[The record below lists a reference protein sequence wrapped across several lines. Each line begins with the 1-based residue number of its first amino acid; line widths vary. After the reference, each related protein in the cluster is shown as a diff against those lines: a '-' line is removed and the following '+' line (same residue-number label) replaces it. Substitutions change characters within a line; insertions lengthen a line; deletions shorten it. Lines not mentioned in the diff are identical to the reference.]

1 MSIDMN
7 RTPGF
12 RLSRFERVCAAAG
25 GVVFLAVAAVMAD
38 PIREVEVTTDPPDKG
53 QQMITIRMTPGETA
67 TYDVVAFSCVYRQV
81 FASETSDQ
89 TGKTVVHEPE
99 KFVYRRKDFKMVDDL
114 DCHVSFRVP
123 VSLDRL
129 KAIYGDTTFR
139 TNAPVT
145 IPRLT
150 VSASVNKQVQW
161 SFEVPTSGTHKPSFP
176 PPPPPPSPT
185 PTGQR

>member
-1 MSIDMN
+1 MDMN
-7 RTPGF
+7 RTPGV
-12 RLSRFERVCAAAG
+12 RLSCLDRVCAVALGVSVLAAT
-25 GVVFLAVAAVMAD
+25 AVMAE
-38 PIREVEVTTDPPDKG
+38 PVREVDVTTDPPENG
-53 QQMITIRMTPGETA
+53 QQTITIRMTPGETA
-67 TYDVVAFSCVYRQV
+67 TYDVMAISCVYRQV
-81 FASETSDQ
+81 FTSETSDQ

-145 IPRLT
+145 ISRLT
-150 VSASVNKQVQW
+150 ISASVNKQVQW
-161 SFEVPTSGTHKPSFP
+161 SFEIPASGTHKPSFP
-176 PPPPPPSPT
+176 PPSPT
-185 PTGQR
+185 PVGQR